1 MRRAGTNH
9 SRYPQSKLEEECST
23 RALVGYISE
32 TGNTKKAARAIYD
45 EIPGEKDLLSICDV
59 PDPSVYDLIFLGFPI
74 HQFGPDKK
82 AMMRMKQHCVPGR
95 KVALFV
101 THGAPES
108 EPELQE
114 WLSKFK
120 EAAPGAEMVGLFDR
134 QGQMSVPIRMMLRL
148 SGDRKMRN
156 WAKIDN
162 GKGQPDDS
170 RIMKA
175 REFAK
180 EVLEK
185 VGHKG

>member
-1 MRRAGTNH
+1 
-9 SRYPQSKLEEECST
+9 
-23 RALVGYISE
+23 
-32 TGNTKKAARAIYD
+32 
-45 EIPGEKDLLSICDV
+45 
-59 PDPSVYDLIFLGFPI
+59 
-74 HQFGPDKK
+74 
-82 AMMRMKQHCVPGR
+82 
-95 KVALFV
+95 
-101 THGAPES
+101 
-108 EPELQE
+108 
-114 WLSKFK
+114 
-120 EAAPGAEMVGLFDR
+120 
-134 QGQMSVPIRMMLRL
+134 RMMLRL